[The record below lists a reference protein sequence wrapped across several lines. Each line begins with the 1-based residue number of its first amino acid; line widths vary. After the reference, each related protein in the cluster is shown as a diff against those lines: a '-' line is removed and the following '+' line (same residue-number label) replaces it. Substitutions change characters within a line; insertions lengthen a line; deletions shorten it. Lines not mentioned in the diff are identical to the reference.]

1 MTLLDTNVLIYAS
14 AVGAEHHEW
23 ALGALADAVSADGA
37 AVNAVSVAG
46 LRWSG

>member
-23 ALGALADAVSADGA
+23 ALGTRYLG
-37 AVNAVSVAG
+37 
-46 LRWSG
+46 